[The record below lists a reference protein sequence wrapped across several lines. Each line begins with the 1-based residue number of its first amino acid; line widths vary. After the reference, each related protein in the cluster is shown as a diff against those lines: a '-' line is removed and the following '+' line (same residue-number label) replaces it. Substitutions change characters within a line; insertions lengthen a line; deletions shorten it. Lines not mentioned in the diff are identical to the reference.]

1 MRSGF
6 EVLNGGILA
15 TIQDSGRKGL
25 GSIGVTESGAMDE
38 HAFAWLNKL
47 LDNPYGTNSLEIVF
61 GGVKLK
67 AVGRAVIALC
77 GAKVDVTIN
86 NKQIELWKVYQIE
99 DGDILNIG
107 FATSGTRIYLGVKDG
122 FQKELEFGSTS
133 VCIKE
138 GIGGESIHVNDFLA
152 YQSNKITIIRKLMA
166 KYRPDFDE
174 VLTLRVVSGYQWDLF
189 EQEERMKFFQS
200 QYKVTGQNDRMGY
213 RLSGEKI
220 SSTCKGIISEPIAYG
235 SVQIP
240 SHGEPIVLLKE
251 RQTIGGYP
259 KIGSVIPID
268 CFALAQRKQDSL
280 VKFELIGLNEAREL
294 CQQFYRF
301 FKEI

>member
-1 MRSGF
+1 MNSGF
-6 EVLNGGILA
+6 EVINAGILA

-25 GSIGVTESGAMDE
+25 ASIGVSEAGAMDE
-38 HAFAWLNKL
+38 YAFHWLNKL
-47 LDNPYGTNSLEIVF
+47 LDNSYGTNALEIVF

-67 AVGRAVIALC
+67 AIGSTVIALS
-77 GAKVDVTIN
+77 GAEVAVTIN
-86 NKQIELWKVYQIE
+86 NKPINLWKEYEIKN
-99 DGDILNIG
+99 GDILNIG
-107 FATSGTRIYLGVKDG
+107 FATSGARVYLGVKGG
-122 FQKELEFGSTS
+122 FQIEPEFGSSS

-138 GIGGESIHVNDFLA
+138 GIGGKAIHVKEFLP
-152 YQSNKITIIRKLMA
+152 YKSNNITIIRKLMA
-166 KYRPDFDE
+166 EYIPDFDE

-189 EQEERMKFFQS
+189 EKEERKKFFQS

-268 CFALAQRKQDSL
+268 CFALAQRKQDSI
-280 VKFELIGLNEAREL
+280 VKFELISLDEARAL
-294 CQQFYRF
+294 CQKFYKF